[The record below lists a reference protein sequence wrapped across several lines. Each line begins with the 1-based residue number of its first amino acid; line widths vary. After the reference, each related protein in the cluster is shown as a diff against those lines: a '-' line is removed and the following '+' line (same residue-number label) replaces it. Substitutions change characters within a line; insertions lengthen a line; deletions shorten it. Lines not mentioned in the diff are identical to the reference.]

1 MQIIARLRRTCHA
14 RCRSDFQESGDLI
27 WLQASASIQLR
38 KSLSKLAK
46 RILYYYYIANLAN
59 YSGSSESV
67 SFAHFEL
74 LSSLLRNM
82 KGGGF
87 SDDWD
92 SRRGDG
98 WSGSWDSWK
107 NDSWKNDSWKT
118 NESREYGA
126 WRGSGDDRKG
136 GSDPWKTNGS
146 SETTGWSGSS
156 DECKKNEKWKA
167 NGFGALALQKRTN
180 HQDSWPDSRDNWQKS
195 EGWKSIGAREKDA
208 WTAGQTT
215 QRNGPGWK
223 DQPNQPNKRLYFET
237 NKKIVE
243 AAATRDPKTFL
254 NLLDDLCKSR
264 IQLNHVNVATI
275 LHKSAKARLR
285 IPDHVVSFFAET
297 LWGLDGTF

>member
-1 MQIIARLRRTCHA
+1 
-14 RCRSDFQESGDLI
+14 
-27 WLQASASIQLR
+27 
-38 KSLSKLAK
+38 
-46 RILYYYYIANLAN
+46 
-59 YSGSSESV
+59 
-67 SFAHFEL
+67 
-74 LSSLLRNM
+74 M
-82 KGGGF
+82 KGAGF

-107 NDSWKNDSWKT
+107 NDSWKNDSWKNDSWKT

-126 WRGSGDDRKG
+126 WRGSGDDRKV

-156 DECKKNEKWKA
+156 DDCKKNEKWKA

-180 HQDSWPDSRDNWQKS
+180 HQASWPDSRDNRQKS

-223 DQPNQPNKRLYFET
+223 KNQSSAARTAPNKIFYIET
-237 NKKIVE
+237 NKKIIE
-243 AAATRDPKTFL
+243 AAADRDRKTFL
-254 NLLDDLCKSR
+254 NLLDDLCKSKT
-264 IQLNHVNVATI
+264 QLNQVNVATI
-275 LHKSAKARLR
+275 LHKSAKSRLR